1 MKISLLQLKIKAD
14 PAKNVENVIY
24 KTKNLKNNVVLLPEM
39 FTTGFDYS
47 LINSLDEKH
56 PEILTN
62 LPDNNIYLG
71 SIFRKTKKGKFN
83 SFFIKDGQNIS
94 FPYDKLH
101 PFPLMNEDEHLT
113 PGEKMNTFTLKN
125 ILCAAGICFDI
136 RFPEMFRYYF
146 KKSASIIFL
155 PSEWPSMRVK
165 QLIRL
170 VRARAIENQSF
181 YVMCNAAGKSAGHH
195 FGGMSAVFDPLGNN
209 LNKMTTKCDELIST
223 QIDVDK
229 VSIAKN
235 NMEILN
241 HLRKDIYG

>member
-14 PAKNVENVIY
+14 PEENVEKVIN
-24 KTKNLKNNVVLLPEM
+24 KTKNLEGRVILLPEM
-39 FTTGFDYS
+39 FTTSFDYS

-56 PEILTN
+56 PEILKN
-62 LPDNNIYLG
+62 LPDNNIYMG
-71 SIFRKTKKGKFN
+71 SIYRKTKKGKFN

-101 PFPLMNEDEHLT
+101 LFPLMEEDKYLT
-113 PGEKMNTFTLKN
+113 PGERLNTFTLKN

-146 KKSASIIFL
+146 KNNTSIVFI
-155 PSEWPSMRVK
+155 PTEWPSKRIK

-170 VRARAIENQSF
+170 VRARAVENQCF

-195 FGGMSAVFDPLGNN
+195 FGGMSAVLDPLGNN

-223 QIDVDK
+223 EIDINK
-229 VSIAKN
+229 ISIAKS

-241 HLRKDIYG
+241 HIRKDIYC